1 MVEKRRSKRVRK
13 ESSVTISV
21 RPEESPLPAS
31 KICHALSKDISLHGL
46 RIRCPDFFPV
56 DECLKLQISFD
67 HPSQIVHAHGKVCWV
82 KDLPHMGYYEV
93 GVTFIDLS
101 AENLR
106 ILKDR
111 IEALKKFIPPDKA
124 VQSH

>member
-1 MVEKRRSKRVRK
+1 MVEKRRSERVKK
-13 ESSVTISV
+13 ENSITIAV

-31 KICHALSKDISLHGL
+31 KICHALSKDISLYGL
-46 RIRCPDFFPV
+46 RIRCPVFFPV

-82 KDLPHMGYYEV
+82 KDMPHMGYYEV
-93 GVTFIDLS
+93 GLAFVDLS
-101 AENLR
+101 AENQR

-111 IEALKKFIPPDKA
+111 IEALKESIPSDKA
-124 VQSH
+124 GRLQ